1 MPAVQGEK
9 GNRLLTDDIIVK
21 EALRLL
27 KNNLVAARLVH
38 RDLEQ
43 RFAKVGDTISLQKPF
58 RTKTAEGR
66 VLTKQ
71 PMTDLSVPF
80 AIDRH
85 RHFGL
90 EITQRDRTLSLERF
104 SERYLKS
111 GIIQIANEI
120 DRSILLKLKQ
130 AWFSSGNPAKPIK
143 LMDFH
148 LAKAFQGNVAVPD
161 DGLRRAIL
169 NMVDAASIS
178 DAISGKYNESM
189 VKGAIQKGY
198 MGPLAGYDL
207 HESANVPAHTVGDH
221 GGTPLIKGASQKG
234 STLETDGWDTGVTG
248 LLKAGDVFTIEGVFE
263 INPQSYESTGRL
275 QHFVVQEDVDSDGS
289 GNATIKI
296 SPAINDGTLTTT
308 NKAGE
313 TISLAAYQ
321 NVTNAPA
328 DNAPITVIGEAGETY
343 RQNFLFHRD
352 AVALAMVDV
361 ELPNSA
367 VVKSRVRDPE
377 SGLSLSMTGAYDI
390 SQHTEITR
398 IDAIWGTDLIYGE
411 LAHRIWSSGGMTS
424 S

>member
-169 NMVDAASIS
+169 NMVDAASIA
-178 DAISGKYNESM
+178 DAISNKYNESM

-207 HESANVPAHTVGDH
+207 HE
-221 GGTPLIKGASQKG
+221 
-234 STLETDGWDTGVTG
+234 
-248 LLKAGDVFTIEGVFE
+248 
-263 INPQSYESTGRL
+263 
-275 QHFVVQEDVDSDGS
+275 
-289 GNATIKI
+289 
-296 SPAINDGTLTTT
+296 
-308 NKAGE
+308 
-313 TISLAAYQ
+313 
-321 NVTNAPA
+321 
-328 DNAPITVIGEAGETY
+328 
-343 RQNFLFHRD
+343 
-352 AVALAMVDV
+352 
-361 ELPNSA
+361 
-367 VVKSRVRDPE
+367 
-377 SGLSLSMTGAYDI
+377 
-390 SQHTEITR
+390 
-398 IDAIWGTDLIYGE
+398 
-411 LAHRIWSSGGMTS
+411 
-424 S
+424 